1 MSKVTDY
8 DKMEKVLEYW
18 EEGWEGGDFGDIM
31 DELRG
36 LHTGEKALY
45 QYDDDE
51 LDAEYENA
59 LEYFADQDEHARI
72 MEQE

>member
-18 EEGWEGGDFGDIM
+18 EEGWVYNDYGDVI

-36 LHTGEKALY
+36 LHTGEKPLC
-45 QYDDDE
+45 QWSDDE
-51 LDAEYENA
+51 IDAEYENA